1 MRNVW
6 SPTLGTL
13 LALTVPAAAQDSPSL
28 TVAGQARLERPAD
41 ELRLQLAVVTEA
53 AEAAPATAQNSDQME
68 RVLAALSQA
77 GLDSGE
83 TTTGRFSVSPRY
95 SHRPPQAQP
104 DWQPHIVGYRV
115 ENSVQVETK
124 KIELAGELI
133 DVAVR
138 AGANSVSSISFG
150 LSDDRAYRAEA
161 IREATAHA
169 RADALAMAEAAG
181 VRLGRLL
188 SARLDDAAAPPVPIR
203 MRTESF
209 AVAASAPPIEPGD
222 VSIHARVTLSY
233 EITEP

>member
-1 MRNVW
+1 MKYIW
-6 SPTLGTL
+6 SSTLGAL
-13 LALTVPAAAQDSPSL
+13 LALAAPAAAQDSPSL

-53 AEAAPATAQNSDQME
+53 AEAAPATAENSDQME

-77 GLDSGE
+77 GLDPGE

-95 SHRPPQAQP
+95 SHRPPQAQA

-115 ENSVQVETK
+115 ENSVQVETA
-124 KIELAGELI
+124 KIEMAGKLI

-138 AGANSVSSISFG
+138 AGANSVRSISFG
-150 LSDDRAYRAEA
+150 LRDDRAYRKEA
-161 IREATAHA
+161 ISEATAHA

-181 VRLGRLL
+181 VSLGRLL
-188 SARLDDAAAPPVPIR
+188 SARLDDAAAPPVPVR
-203 MRTESF
+203 MRAESF

-222 VSIHARVTLSY
+222 VSIHARVTLTY
-233 EITEP
+233 EIREP